1 MIVVSALVIVAYLL
15 GSVSTGIIVCK
26 FLNKADPRETGSKN
40 LGATNVLRHAG
51 KTAAI
56 VTLAG
61 DVAKGVLPVL
71 AAQAAGAV
79 PEVLILVGLAAFLGH
94 LFPIY
99 YRFQGGKGVATFLGV
114 NLALDPWAG
123 LAFITVWI
131 SLALVTRYSSLAAL
145 AAATA
150 IPFLA
155 FATKKP
161 TSSVILLVVMV
172 VYVFWRHRTNIYC
185 LIEGT
190 EKKIG
195 QKT

>member
-1 MIVVSALVIVAYLL
+1 M
-15 GSVSTGIIVCK
+15 
-26 FLNKADPRETGSKN
+26 P
-40 LGATNVLRHAG
+40 
-51 KTAAI
+51 AI
-56 VTLAG
+56 LT
-61 DVAKGVLPVL
+61 
-71 AAQAAGAV
+71 
-79 PEVLILVGLAAFLGH
+79 LVGLAAFLGH
-94 LFPIY
+94 LYPIY

-123 LAFITVWI
+123 LTFVAVWV

-145 AAATA
+145 VAATA

-155 FATKKP
+155 FATQKP
-161 TSSVILLVVMV
+161 TLSVIVLVVMV

-195 QKT
+195 QKN

>member
-1 MIVVSALVIVAYLL
+1 MIVISTLVVVAYLL

-26 FLNKADPRETGSKN
+26 FLNKADPREIGSEN
-40 LGATNVLRHAG
+40 PGATNVLRHAG

-61 DVAKGVLPVL
+61 DVGKGFLPVL
-71 AAQAAGAV
+71 AAQAVGAV
-79 PEVLILVGLAAFLGH
+79 PAVLTLVGLAAFLGH
-94 LFPIY
+94 LYPIY

-123 LAFITVWI
+123 LTFVVVWT

-145 AAATA
+145 VAATA

-155 FATKKP
+155 FATQKP
-161 TSSVILLVVMV
+161 TLSVILLVVMV
-172 VYVFWRHRTNIYC
+172 IYVFWRHRTNIYC

-195 QKT
+195 QKN